1 VWGWRSDCALLKIE
15 AKIETPKDK
24 TRSGPP
30 GLRVLLVDPDP
41 ARAAVLEA
49 GLVESGG
56 QIVAIAKPEEDLVQR
71 VRDVAPDVIIID
83 MDSPSRDTLES
94 LRAVT
99 RDQPRP
105 IVMFVD
111 NSDDKMINEAMRAGV
126 SAYVIDGL
134 SAKRVKP
141 VLDVAIARF
150 KEFQAL
156 RDELEKTKST
166 LNERKIVDRA
176 KGILME
182 QRGLSEDEA
191 YKTLRKLAMDQ
202 NKRLAE
208 VAQALVT
215 YAQVLKS

>member
-1 VWGWRSDCALLKIE
+1 MDA
-15 AKIETPKDK
+15 
-24 TRSGPP
+24 
-30 GLRVLLVDPDP
+30 DP
-41 ARAAVLEA
+41 ARAAVLKA
-49 GLVESGG
+49 GLTESGV
-56 QIVAIAKPEEDLVQR
+56 QIVASTAPEDDLVR
-71 VRDVAPDVIIID
+71 CVRDAAPDVVIID
-83 MDSPSRDTLES
+83 LGSPSRDTLES
-94 LRAVT
+94 LRAVS

-111 NSDDKMINEAMRAGV
+111 NSDDQMIEEAIRAGV

-150 KEFQAL
+150 KEYQAL
-156 RDELEKTKST
+156 RHELEKTKTS

-182 QRGLSEDEA
+182 QRRISEDEA

-202 NKRLAE
+202 NKRLVD

-215 YAQVLKS
+215 YAQVLKRP